1 MALTLGAGGV
11 ALEGPA
17 AAEDEDARGEVD
29 CKGGGARK
37 DGVDA
42 EADEGETTGS
52 VGGTFGGGAL
62 GGVTGW
68 ALPPAAALGGGST
81 RARFAGREGLV
92 NENVD
97 TVFLG
102 PCVGSVTGP
111 TAAAG
116 AGRFRRSA
124 AVRRWPVARMIWT

>member
-1 MALTLGAGGV
+1 MALTLGVEGGV
-11 ALEGPA
+11 LEGTA
-17 AAEDEDARGEVD
+17 AVEDEDARGEAD
-29 CKGGGARK
+29 GKGGGARK
-37 DGVDA
+37 DGIDA

-52 VGGTFGGGAL
+52 TGGTFGGGAL

-102 PCVGSVTGP
+102 PCVGSGTGP
-111 TAAAG
+111 AATAG
-116 AGRFRRSA
+116 AGRFRLSA
-124 AVRRWPVARMIWT
+124 AVRR

>member
-1 MALTLGAGGV
+1 MALTLGVEGGV
-11 ALEGPA
+11 LEGTA
-17 AAEDEDARGEVD
+17 AVEDEDARGEVD
-29 CKGGGARK
+29 GKGGGARK
-37 DGVDA
+37 DGIDA

-52 VGGTFGGGAL
+52 TGGTFGGGAL

-68 ALPPAAALGGGST
+68 ALPPAAALGGDST

-92 NENVD
+92 TEKVD

-102 PCVGSVTGP
+102 PCAGSGTGP
-111 TAAAG
+111 AATAG

-124 AVRRWPVARMIWT
+124 AVSR